1 MTPNDA
7 PLSVDHVLDRMAAT
21 GGRRTPARR
30 AIVEVLLA
38 GDHHTTAET
47 IADALARTGQVVNV
61 STVYRTLEALE
72 ELGIVDHVHLDHG
85 PTVWHVG
92 STAHHHLVCVECG
105 RVIEVPLGDLDGLR
119 SDLCSRYGFTLAP
132 HYALTGTCEA
142 CAAGERRR
150 RHAH

>member
-1 MTPNDA
+1 MSVQHSP
-7 PLSVDHVLDRMAAT
+7 PSVDEVLDRLAAT

-47 IADALARTGQVVNV
+47 IAGELARNGEAVNV

-72 ELGIVDHVHLDHG
+72 ELGVVDHVHLDHG

-92 STAHHHLVCVECG
+92 SSPHHHLVCVECG
-105 RVIEVPLGDLDGLR
+105 RVIEVPLGELDELRRDLHE
-119 SDLCSRYGFTLAP
+119 RYRFTLAP
-132 HYALTGTCEA
+132 HYALTGMCETC
-142 CAAGERRR
+142 AGGGRRR

>member
-1 MTPNDA
+1 MTTLGATP
-7 PLSVDHVLDRMAAT
+7 SVDEVLDRLAAT
-21 GGRRTPARR
+21 GGRRTAARR

-47 IADALARTGQVVNV
+47 IANELTLAELPVNV
-61 STVYRTLEALE
+61 STVYRTLETLE

-92 STAHHHLVCVECG
+92 SVPHHHLVCVDCG
-105 RVIEVPLGDLDGLR
+105 RVIEVPLAELEGLR
-119 SDLCSRYGFTLAP
+119 RDLRSRHRFNLAP
-132 HYALTGTCEA
+132 HYALTGTCER
-142 CAAGERRR
+142 CSQVERR

>member
-1 MTPNDA
+1 MTIPDA
-7 PLSVDHVLDRMAAT
+7 TPEVDAVLDRLVAT
-21 GGRRTPARR
+21 GGRRTAARR
-30 AIVEVLLA
+30 AIVEVLLT

-47 IADALARTGQVVNV
+47 IAGELARAGVAVNV

-92 STAHHHLVCVECG
+92 STPHHHLVCVDCG
-105 RVIEVPLGDLDGLR
+105 RVIEVPLDELEGLR
-119 SDLCSRYGFTLAP
+119 HDLRSRYRFTLAP
-132 HYALTGTCEA
+132 HYALTGTCQGCSRA
-142 CAAGERRR
+142 DRR